1 MGYSF
6 LLTQRNIISSLFN
19 EIFKPSNS
27 MEDSFLLTQW
37 NILSSLFNGIFPPS
51 YSIEDSFLLTQRNF
65 LSSLLNGMF
74 STPYLTEYFLYL
86 KKDLLLFISSS
97 YPMKMLFQF
106 NNKIFCSIIYILFI
120 TLLNIACSIFS
131 ENIHYS

>member
-6 LLTQRNIISSLFN
+6 LLTQRNIISSLFTG
-19 EIFKPSNS
+19 IFKPSNS
-27 MEDSFLLTQW
+27 MEDSFLLTQR

-51 YSIEDSFLLTQRNF
+51 YSIEDSFLLTQRYF